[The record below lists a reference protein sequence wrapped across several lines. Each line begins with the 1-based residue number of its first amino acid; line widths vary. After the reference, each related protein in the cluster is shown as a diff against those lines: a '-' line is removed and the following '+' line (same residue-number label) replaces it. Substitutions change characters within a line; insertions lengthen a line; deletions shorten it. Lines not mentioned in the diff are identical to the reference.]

1 MDIETGRIFR
11 ELRREKGISL
21 AEASNGVLSVSQ
33 LSHFERGE
41 GDLTIEKFFALL
53 QNMDISI
60 NEFSMFSKKDSS
72 SALFEQAGKLEQ
84 EGNIDDLF
92 KLYENERII
101 YRKTKEKQAQL
112 NEIALKSILIN
123 YGKFERLTVIE
134 QEVLESYFYEIKEWK
149 FSNLRFF
156 AFTLSQMDIESILFY
171 LDDILEQDRLNDND
185 LVLMILRNTIYVLEQ
200 NNQKEKAK
208 IYMNKFKSLIP
219 EVGTVEIG
227 ISYAT
232 QEANLYEI
240 SGNFGAAI
248 KILEKIAETY
258 ENFFMP
264 KKSKIYR
271 EEIKKLQQKL

>member
-134 QEVLESYFYEIKEWK
+134 QEVLENYFYEIKEWK
-149 FSNLRFF
+149 ISNLRFF
-156 AFTLSQMDIESILFY
+156 AGTLSQMDIESILFY
-171 LDDILEQDRLNDND
+171 LDDILEQDILNDNG

-227 ISYAT
+227 ISYAV

-264 KKSKIYR
+264 KKAKIYR
-271 EEIKKLQQKL
+271 EDIKKLQQKL

>member
-1 MDIETGRIFR
+1 MNIETGRIFR

-33 LSHFERGE
+33 LSYFERGE
-41 GDLTIEKFFALL
+41 GDLTTKKFFALL

-72 SALFEQAGKLEQ
+72 SVLFEQAGKLEQ

-101 YRKTKEKQAQL
+101 YRKTKEKQTKL

-123 YGKFERLTVIE
+123 YGKFERLTVNE

-232 QEANLYEI
+232 QEANLHEI